1 MRIVSIHSAVGVF
14 DPRTGRS
21 SKGEI
26 MWPSR
31 AGRSFTLVELMVVV
45 AVLAVLASL
54 AVGNYRNYKYKAARA
69 ELLTNVN
76 GIRVAQAS
84 YEAGFGMYVT
94 ELAPQP
100 DSTPGKI
107 RRPWVTGTVFDTI
120 AWYPDGAVFGSYTT
134 EDLGTDFSAN
144 GYTDVD
150 TDAVLAQVTGSL
162 AIVPF
167 LATPDAV
174 F

>member
-1 MRIVSIHSAVGVF
+1 
-14 DPRTGRS
+14 
-21 SKGEI
+21 

-45 AVLAVLASL
+45 AVLAVLSSL

-69 ELLTNVN
+69 ELLTNVS
-76 GIRVAQAS
+76 GIRVAQQA
-84 YEAGFGMYVT
+84 YEAAQGVYVT
-94 ELAPQP
+94 DLTPRP
-100 DSTPGKI
+100 DPTPGKAK
-107 RRPWVTGTVFDTI
+107 RAWVTGTVFDVL
-120 AWYPDGAVFGSYTT
+120 AWTPDGEVFGSYTT

-150 TDAVLAQVTGSL
+150 TDAVMAQVTGSL
-162 AIVPF
+162 SVVPF

>member
-1 MRIVSIHSAVGVF
+1 MRIETIHTRVGVF
-14 DPRTGRS
+14 DLRTWRNR
-21 SKGEI
+21 GEF

-31 AGRSFTLVELMVVV
+31 AGRSFTLIELMIVV
-45 AVLAVLASL
+45 AVLAVLSAL

-84 YEAGFGMYVT
+84 YEAGFGTYVT

-100 DSTPGKI
+100 DNTPGKA
-107 RRPWVTGTVFDTI
+107 RRAWVTGTVFDTI
-120 AWYPDGAVFGSYTT
+120 AWYPDGDVFGSYTT

-150 TDAVLAQVTGSL
+150 TDAVLAQATGSV
-162 AIVPF
+162 AVVPF
-167 LATPDAV
+167 LATPDNV